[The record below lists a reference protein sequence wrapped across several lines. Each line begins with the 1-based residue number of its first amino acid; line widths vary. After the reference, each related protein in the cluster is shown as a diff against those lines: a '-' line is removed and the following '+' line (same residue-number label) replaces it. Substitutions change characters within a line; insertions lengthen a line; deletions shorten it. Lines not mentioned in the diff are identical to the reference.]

1 MFWNIAMYF
10 SVITSVNDAAPS
22 AGRPTAVR
30 TESTFA
36 TAPAESPVLNFASAR
51 MSWFSAQVTIGWR
64 NVNWRR
70 TAVLMTDDGHGGTGA
85 GGGGTAG
92 QPGARTVTLFWFAP
106 TNSPCGLGS
115 K

>member
-10 SVITSVNDAAPS
+10 SVITSVNDTAPR
-22 AGRPTAVR
+22 AGKPTATR
-30 TESTFA
+30 TAFTFT
-36 TAPAESPVLNFASAR
+36 TAPTESPVLNFASAR

-70 TAVLMTDDGHGGTGA
+70 TAVLMTDDGHAAGGTGHPA
-85 GGGGTAG
+85 G
-92 QPGARTVTLFWFAP
+92 RTVTLFWLAP
-106 TNSPCGLGS
+106 TNCPCGLGS